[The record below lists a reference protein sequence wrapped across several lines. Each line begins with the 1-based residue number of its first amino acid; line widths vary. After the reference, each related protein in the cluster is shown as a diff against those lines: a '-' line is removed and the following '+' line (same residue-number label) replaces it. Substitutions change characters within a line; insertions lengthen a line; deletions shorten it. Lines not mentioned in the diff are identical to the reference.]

1 MKLVNNNNS
10 ETLEVEIRN
19 GATFEGTLS
28 TETPVAREYE
38 DEILLHEEGN
48 IELHTDKLPLLLNHN
63 QDEQI
68 GIVEGIRLV
77 GNKLKGMI
85 RLSDER
91 TDLIT
96 DIQEGIRE
104 NLSIGYQVLN
114 SYVDDMGQ
122 KIVDKFKIF
131 EVSLVPVPA
140 DPNSAIGRH
149 QNHQLSIRS
158 FIEDSKMETKK
169 EIRQERERASEILA
183 LASHHGM
190 EQHGNEAVE
199 SGMSLESFRAK
210 VLDHISN
217 QQEIISSSPV
227 ISARSGQEEYS
238 VINAIRGI
246 NDVSMRGYE
255 WELSKDLER
264 SQPKTSDN
272 SVILDTRA
280 MVGSSD
286 VVQTSVDTRIQDF
299 IQQKSVIMNL
309 PVTNFSGLQGD
320 LKIPVGTSAS
330 GFTPLVTDGTTQ
342 SAETDLTFSSKS
354 LSAHRFADVVP
365 LSYGL
370 LQQASPDMEN
380 YVRRTIADTFASN
393 FDDQVIG
400 GSGSSGNILGILNTT
415 GINAESAGGS
425 EIAFANILN
434 AIASLG
440 TDNIDLSNLVWLVN
454 PANIDNLTSAVKYSS
469 TASPLLEMEISE
481 GGQIGTMMGYP
492 VYATN
497 RISADNYILGDFSQ
511 LAVGNWG
518 GIEVKLNEFFDN
530 RRFISSLN
538 AIYTFDSVVMQPN
551 AFCKM
556 TKA

>member
-140 DPNSAIGRH
+140 DPNSAIGRN

-199 SGMSLESFRAK
+199 SGMSIESFRAK

-217 QQEIISSSPV
+217 KQEIISPIPM

-299 IQQKSVIMNL
+299 IQQKSVIMN
-309 PVTNFSGLQGD
+309 
-320 LKIPVGTSAS
+320 
-330 GFTPLVTDGTTQ
+330 
-342 SAETDLTFSSKS
+342 
-354 LSAHRFADVVP
+354 
-365 LSYGL
+365 
-370 LQQASPDMEN
+370 
-380 YVRRTIADTFASN
+380 
-393 FDDQVIG
+393 
-400 GSGSSGNILGILNTT
+400 
-415 GINAESAGGS
+415 
-425 EIAFANILN
+425 
-434 AIASLG
+434 
-440 TDNIDLSNLVWLVN
+440 
-454 PANIDNLTSAVKYSS
+454 
-469 TASPLLEMEISE
+469 
-481 GGQIGTMMGYP
+481 
-492 VYATN
+492 
-497 RISADNYILGDFSQ
+497 
-511 LAVGNWG
+511 
-518 GIEVKLNEFFDN
+518 
-530 RRFISSLN
+530 
-538 AIYTFDSVVMQPN
+538 
-551 AFCKM
+551 
-556 TKA
+556 